1 MRDNFNKQLEDLYS
15 SVKYMG
21 SLCEKAIENASQTVV
36 GDNADK
42 IKEYAKNVNFYE
54 KEINHSEDYIEKLCM
69 GLLLHQ
75 QPVASDLRT
84 VSSALKLISDMERIG
99 DQASDITE
107 LSGYINNCEFNGK
120 IHLKDMFK
128 ATIDLVK
135 KAVTSFSEKNL
146 EMAQSAILDDDI
158 IDNYFDKVKIELIQ
172 MIQSNTDAE
181 LCVDLLMVAKY
192 LERIGDHSVNI
203 AEWVKWIIG
212 LFASTLPVAV
222 VTIFVTEV
230 IEKRL
235 QIGEGTFK
243 KMQIFGASVSSFAH
257 GAQDG
262 QKFAGVL
269 ALSASISLEGVEN
282 TNIVVPVWCS
292 VLSAVFIS
300 CGVLL
305 GGRKIVQSFDEFAP
319 HKPSAGFSAD
329 LCSAVMLLA
338 LSVLGVSAATT
349 IAKSSAVM
357 GAGRA
362 LGVMPKTNV
371 IKKMAFAWVLTVPLC
386 FVLSFLIT
394 EVLEFVFAVC

>member
-128 ATIDLVK
+128 ATIDL
-135 KAVTSFSEKNL
+135 
-146 EMAQSAILDDDI
+146 
-158 IDNYFDKVKIELIQ
+158 YFDKVKIELIQ

-203 AEWVKWIIG
+203 AEWVVYSI
-212 LFASTLPVAV
+212 T
-222 VTIFVTEV
+222 
-230 IEKRL
+230 
-235 QIGEGTFK
+235 
-243 KMQIFGASVSSFAH
+243 
-257 GAQDG
+257 
-262 QKFAGVL
+262 GV
-269 ALSASISLEGVEN
+269 
-282 TNIVVPVWCS
+282 
-292 VLSAVFIS
+292 
-300 CGVLL
+300 
-305 GGRKIVQSFDEFAP
+305 
-319 HKPSAGFSAD
+319 HKD
-329 LCSAVMLLA
+329 M
-338 LSVLGVSAATT
+338 
-349 IAKSSAVM
+349 
-357 GAGRA
+357 
-362 LGVMPKTNV
+362 N
-371 IKKMAFAWVLTVPLC
+371 
-386 FVLSFLIT
+386 
-394 EVLEFVFAVC
+394 

>member
-69 GLLLHQ
+69 ELLLHQ

-146 EMAQSAILDDDI
+146 EMAQSAIQDDDI

-172 MIQSNTDAE
+172 MIQSNIDAE

-203 AEWVKWIIG
+203 AEWVVYSI
-212 LFASTLPVAV
+212 T
-222 VTIFVTEV
+222 
-230 IEKRL
+230 
-235 QIGEGTFK
+235 
-243 KMQIFGASVSSFAH
+243 
-257 GAQDG
+257 
-262 QKFAGVL
+262 GV
-269 ALSASISLEGVEN
+269 
-282 TNIVVPVWCS
+282 
-292 VLSAVFIS
+292 
-300 CGVLL
+300 
-305 GGRKIVQSFDEFAP
+305 
-319 HKPSAGFSAD
+319 HKD
-329 LCSAVMLLA
+329 M
-338 LSVLGVSAATT
+338 
-349 IAKSSAVM
+349 
-357 GAGRA
+357 
-362 LGVMPKTNV
+362 N
-371 IKKMAFAWVLTVPLC
+371 
-386 FVLSFLIT
+386 
-394 EVLEFVFAVC
+394 

>member
-21 SLCEKAIENASQTVV
+21 GLCEKAIENASQTVV

-146 EMAQSAILDDDI
+146 EMAQSAILDD
-158 IDNYFDKVKIELIQ
+158 
-172 MIQSNTDAE
+172 
-181 LCVDLLMVAKY
+181 
-192 LERIGDHSVNI
+192 
-203 AEWVKWIIG
+203 
-212 LFASTLPVAV
+212 
-222 VTIFVTEV
+222 
-230 IEKRL
+230 
-235 QIGEGTFK
+235 
-243 KMQIFGASVSSFAH
+243 
-257 GAQDG
+257 
-262 QKFAGVL
+262 
-269 ALSASISLEGVEN
+269 
-282 TNIVVPVWCS
+282 
-292 VLSAVFIS
+292 
-300 CGVLL
+300 VLL
-305 GGRKIVQSFDEFAP
+305 I
-319 HKPSAGFSAD
+319 
-329 LCSAVMLLA
+329 
-338 LSVLGVSAATT
+338 TT
-349 IAKSSAVM
+349 
-357 GAGRA
+357 
-362 LGVMPKTNV
+362 L
-371 IKKMAFAWVLTVPLC
+371 IK
-386 FVLSFLIT
+386 
-394 EVLEFVFAVC
+394 LELNLFR

>member
-1 MRDNFNKQLEDLYS
+1 
-15 SVKYMG
+15 MG

-99 DQASDITE
+99 DQASDIAE

-128 ATIDLVK
+128 STIDLVK

-203 AEWVKWIIG
+203 AEWVVYSI
-212 LFASTLPVAV
+212 T
-222 VTIFVTEV
+222 
-230 IEKRL
+230 
-235 QIGEGTFK
+235 
-243 KMQIFGASVSSFAH
+243 
-257 GAQDG
+257 
-262 QKFAGVL
+262 GV
-269 ALSASISLEGVEN
+269 
-282 TNIVVPVWCS
+282 
-292 VLSAVFIS
+292 
-300 CGVLL
+300 
-305 GGRKIVQSFDEFAP
+305 
-319 HKPSAGFSAD
+319 HKD
-329 LCSAVMLLA
+329 V
-338 LSVLGVSAATT
+338 
-349 IAKSSAVM
+349 
-357 GAGRA
+357 
-362 LGVMPKTNV
+362 N
-371 IKKMAFAWVLTVPLC
+371 
-386 FVLSFLIT
+386 
-394 EVLEFVFAVC
+394 